1 METDLLVELTV
12 GDVVKATVKD
22 LSNTYAILSIGDV
35 DAFLPSTEYSWRKDC
50 KLKKVLKV
58 GSEIQ
63 AVVIKIEEQGVMLSV
78 KRMIKDVWK
87 NIDEL
92 YQVGQKLRGKIINIV
107 EFGAFVE
114 LLDGPQ
120 GLLHKKEMS
129 LDGKKKPREVVEIGQ
144 EIDVEI
150 FSINKKERKIAFTIK
165 PFLIE
170 E

>member
-1 METDLLVELTV
+1 MQSESLVELAV

-22 LSNTYAILSIGDV
+22 ISKTYAILSIGDV

-63 AVVIKIEEQGVMLSV
+63 AVVIKIEDLRVMLSV
-78 KRMIKDVWK
+78 KRITKDVWK
-87 NIDEL
+87 KIDEL
-92 YQVGQKLRGKIINIV
+92 YQIGQKTRGKVVNIV
-107 EFGAFVE
+107 DFGVFVE
-114 LLDGPQ
+114 LPDGVQ
-120 GLLHKKEMS
+120 GLLHKSEMS
-129 LDGKKKPREVVEIGQ
+129 LDGLRSPSEILLEGQ
-144 EIDVEI
+144 EIDVVI
-150 FSINKKERKIAFTIK
+150 VSINKKEHKMAFTIK